1 MVTRGRFRL
10 LVLGDSI
17 AYGTGARL
25 LEDTIGNRLVRSLE
39 REGYDASLDVLAVP
53 GATTRDLA
61 AQVRRAASLGVDLA
75 LIVVG
80 ANDLTRLIP
89 PAQSAAALGTA
100 VTALRAANVRVVVV
114 PAPDLSDLPFV
125 PPVARPWVHRSG
137 SGTGAG
143 DHSSEC
149 VQGAGNQTVVR
160 PLPALLAIEQ
170 AGVDEDLQV
179 MGDGRLGECDRIGQ
193 LTHTSFG
200 VVLRGDQRH
209 QP

>member
-1 MVTRGRFRL
+1 MTRGPLRL

-25 LEDTIGNRLVRSLE
+25 LEDTIGRRLVRSLK
-39 REGYDASLDVLAVP
+39 REGYDASLHVLAVP

-61 AQVRRAASLGVDLA
+61 AQVRRAASLGADLA

-125 PPVARPWVHRSG
+125 PHVARPWVHQACAQLQRRQTAAAESA
-137 SGTGAG
+137 GAVIAPISA
-143 DHSSEC
+143 DLARAFAADARLFSPDRYHPSS
-149 VQGAGNQTVVR
+149 AGYASIAEAID
-160 PLPALLAIEQ
+160 PYLLAAARSCTE
-170 AGVDEDLQV
+170 VLQP
-179 MGDGRLGECDRIGQ
+179 E
-193 LTHTSFG
+193 H
-200 VVLRGDQRH
+200 
-209 QP
+209 